1 MAIAEE
7 SSPIAGTLPKKSP
20 GREKTTT
27 TSQINGEV
35 YNEHQE
41 AQSVVILR
49 GDGLQ
54 EAVVN
59 RPAEF
64 VIDCSELP
72 VDAVGKLRAT
82 LIGDKADIPV
92 RITALRNQASL
103 ELLEAFSHISRFE
116 GFQMCLH
123 THSGRS
129 LSIVRANGRKARSWL
144 TYNSKRSFSNENIEN
159 DDLRSMLTVT
169 LARLISLKWI
179 LVRLSIALLDPTS
192 KQ

>member
-20 GREKTTT
+20 GREKTAT

-92 RITALRNQASL
+92 RITALRNQA
-103 ELLEAFSHISRFE
+103 R
-116 GFQMCLH
+116 
-123 THSGRS
+123 
-129 LSIVRANGRKARSWL
+129 
-144 TYNSKRSFSNENIEN
+144 
-159 DDLRSMLTVT
+159 
-169 LARLISLKWI
+169 
-179 LVRLSIALLDPTS
+179 P
-192 KQ
+192 

>member
-1 MAIAEE
+1 MLFLSNNYTSFILVFYFSYIQVREIGYGKHELQFLPKRPGKYKIYLYCNELVVPFAYPLLAIAEE

-103 ELLEAFSHISRFE
+103 ELLEAF
-116 GFQMCLH
+116 
-123 THSGRS
+123 
-129 LSIVRANGRKARSWL
+129 
-144 TYNSKRSFSNENIEN
+144 
-159 DDLRSMLTVT
+159 
-169 LARLISLKWI
+169 
-179 LVRLSIALLDPTS
+179 
-192 KQ
+192 